1 MHSFLYLAS
10 QSPRRQ
16 ELLTQLGVRFEL
28 LLPSN
33 DENAEAIETPLPNE
47 NARDYVERV
56 TLAKCAAAEQRW
68 AKRNLPWAPIL
79 CADTTVSLPNS
90 DTAQILGK
98 PADAADAARILRLLS
113 GQTHEVLTAIALL
126 AEQSVKPIS
135 LVQVSQVE
143 FMELSDPLIKA
154 YIASQEPYGKAGAY
168 GIQGL
173 GSAFIRSINGSYS
186 GIMGLP
192 LFEMATLLQQ
202 AGVSFTL
209 TPEIANPI

>member
-28 LLPSN
+28 LLPGS
-33 DENAEAIETPLPNE
+33 DENAEAIERPLPDE
-47 NARDYVERV
+47 NARVYVERV
-56 TLAKCAAAEQRW
+56 TLAKCDAALQRW
-68 AKRNLPWAPIL
+68 AKRSLPWAPIL

-98 PADAADAARILRLLS
+98 PADAFDAARILRLLS

-126 AEQSVKPIS
+126 PERSAKPIS
-135 LVQVSQVE
+135 LVQVSQVQ
-143 FMELSDPLIKA
+143 FMELSDSLIKA
-154 YIASQEPYGKAGAY
+154 YIASQEPFGKAGAY

-173 GSAFIRSINGSYS
+173 GSAFIRRIDGSYS

-209 TPEIANPI
+209 TPEIASQA

>member
-98 PADAADAARILRLLS
+98 PADAFEAARILRLLS

-126 AEQSVKPIS
+126 PEQSVKPIS

-173 GSAFIRSINGSYS
+173 GSAFIRRIDGSYS

-192 LFEMATLLQQ
+192 LFEMTTLLQQ

>member
-16 ELLTQLGVRFEL
+16 ELLMQLGVRFEL

-68 AKRNLPWAPIL
+68 ANRNLPWAPIL

-98 PADAADAARILRLLS
+98 PADAFEAARILRLLS

-168 GIQGL
+168 GVQGL

>member
-33 DENAEAIETPLPNE
+33 DEDAEAIEAPLPHE
-47 NARDYVERV
+47 NARTYVERV
-56 TLAKCAAAEQRW
+56 TLAKCDAALQRW

-79 CADTTVSLPNS
+79 CADTTVSLPSS
-90 DTAQILGK
+90 DAGQILGK
-98 PADAADAARILRLLS
+98 PADAADAERILRLLS
-113 GQTHEVLTAIALL
+113 GQIHEVLTAIALL
-126 AEQSVKPIS
+126 PQQSAKPIS

-143 FMELSDPLIKA
+143 FMPLSDALIQA
-154 YIASQEPYGKAGAY
+154 YIGSQEPFGKAGAY

-173 GSAFIRSINGSYS
+173 GSAFIRRIVGSYS

-209 TPEIANPI
+209 TPEIANQA

>member
-33 DENAEAIETPLPNE
+33 DENTEAIETPLPNE
-47 NARDYVERV
+47 NASAYVERV
-56 TLAKCAAAEQRW
+56 TLAKCDAALQRW
-68 AKRNLPWAPIL
+68 AKRSLPWAPIL
-79 CADTTVSLPNS
+79 CADTTVSLPKN
-90 DTAQILGK
+90 DNAQILGK
-98 PADAADAARILRLLS
+98 PEDAADAERTLRLLS

-126 AEQSVKPIS
+126 PQQSAKPIS

-173 GSAFIRSINGSYS
+173 GSAFIRRINGSYS

-209 TPEIANPI
+209 TPEIANQV

>member
-16 ELLTQLGVRFEL
+16 ELLMQLGVRFEL

-98 PADAADAARILRLLS
+98 PTDASDAARILRLLS

-154 YIASQEPYGKAGAY
+154 YIASKEPYGKAGAY
-168 GIQGL
+168 GIQGV
-173 GSAFIRSINGSYS
+173 GSAFIRRINGSYS
-186 GIMGLP
+186 SIMGLP